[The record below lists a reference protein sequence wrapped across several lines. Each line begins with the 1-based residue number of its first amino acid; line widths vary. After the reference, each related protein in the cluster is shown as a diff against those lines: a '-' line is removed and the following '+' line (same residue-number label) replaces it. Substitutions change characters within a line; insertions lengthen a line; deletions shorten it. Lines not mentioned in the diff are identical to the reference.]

1 MHFQQGEG
9 FSRGQMLC
17 DCETSRRFVYG
28 CGSGGVW
35 CGGGAVSP
43 FHYNITSKERVL
55 LWLLLTAVRST
66 ALLVDTNFAES
77 PSSWE
82 TQRRP
87 GDLDTQWRP
96 AREWVESC
104 WRLGHLLET
113 ERGPGDWVETCH
125 VHEQASHCGAVV
137 AAWSWQRASP
147 ASPGQPTADYQ

>member
-1 MHFQQGEG
+1 MHFQQEEG

-35 CGGGAVSP
+35 CGGGAVSS

-55 LWLLLTAVRST
+55 LWLLLTAVRFA

-87 GDLDTQWRP
+87 GQWTLSEDLRENEWSLAEDLDT
-96 AREWVESC
+96 C
-104 WRLGHLLET
+104 
-113 ERGPGDWVETCH
+113 
-125 VHEQASHCGAVV
+125 
-137 AAWSWQRASP
+137 
-147 ASPGQPTADYQ
+147 